1 MKSLLALII
10 SISSSATFCLGQNI
24 KIVVE
29 SEISE
34 DSLLNVASTR
44 RLADSLKV
52 LAWSD
57 SMRSAIDKKYSEN
70 VVSRQ
75 LDSIRQLKMPTLAKQ
90 RKLDSISNRAGNLRK
105 ELDIKQTQLQEKLTR
120 RYDDWANSLGKKLNS
135 DSSGLRM
142 LGVPSTSLPTNGL
155 PAESV
160 DVPSVPNTTI
170 HSPAEPEIP
179 VLNTLDFSELAMS
192 EQLTNVNRNLS
203 IPSMD
208 QLHSME
214 QNITEFT
221 GPLEE
226 YKEKLAIAKGSLGDP
241 SRLADEALTG
251 VTEVNGVTG
260 ELNAAKAA
268 QTNNEFMQ
276 TADQMKEGGALMEQL
291 QNSSLDHFEE
301 KEAAVQAAMT
311 QLSKYKE
318 RYPSV
323 GSLSEIKKE
332 NWLPKNGLKGVS
344 FRNRIRYGLNFA
356 FQNNRDTLLIDL
368 YPTVSYR
375 ITGRFELGAG
385 LMYRVKGVK
394 TDLSV
399 DQYRPVWG
407 TSMFAVVKTFKAI
420 YLRMETDATSY
431 PVITATDGAPYR
443 DWRWTFL
450 SGIQTNFKLSRQ
462 LSGNL
467 QMLYA
472 FDKSLKDVFPDRL
485 SLRFGIQYKL
495 RPKAR

>member
-1 MKSLLALII
+1 
-10 SISSSATFCLGQNI
+10 
-24 KIVVE
+24 
-29 SEISE
+29 
-34 DSLLNVASTR
+34 
-44 RLADSLKV
+44 
-52 LAWSD
+52 
-57 SMRSAIDKKYSEN
+57 MRSAIDKKYSED

-75 LDSIRQLKMPTLAKQ
+75 LDSIRQLKMPTLEKQ
-90 RKLDSISNRAGNLRK
+90 RKLDSISNHAGNLRK
-105 ELDIKQTQLQEKLTR
+105 ELDVKQTQLQEKLTR

-142 LGVPSTSLPTNGL
+142 PGVPSTSLPSTGL
-155 PAESV
+155 PAKSRL
-160 DVPSVPNTTI
+160 DVPSVPNITNL
-170 HSPAEPEIP
+170 SPALPEIP

-192 EQLTNVNRNLS
+192 EELTNVNRNLS

-214 QNITEFT
+214 QNITDFT

-241 SRLADEALTG
+241 SDPSRLADEALTG
-251 VTEVNGVTG
+251 VTEVNEVTG
-260 ELNAAKAA
+260 ELDAAKAA
-268 QTNNEFMQ
+268 RTNNEFLQ
-276 TADQMKEGGALMEQL
+276 TADKMKDVGTVMDQL
-291 QNSSLDHFEE
+291 QSPAFNHFEG
-301 KEAAVQAAMT
+301 KQAAMQAAMT
-311 QLSKYKE
+311 QLAKYKE
-318 RYPSV
+318 KYSSI

-332 NWLPKNGLKGVS
+332 TWLPRNGLKGVP

-375 ITGRFELGAG
+375 ITGRLEMGAG

-407 TSMFAVVKTFKAI
+407 TSLFAVVKTFKAI

-431 PVITATDGAPYR
+431 PVITATDGVPYR

-450 SGIQTNFKLSRQ
+450 SGIQTNFNLSRQ

-467 QMLYA
+467 QMLYT

-485 SLRFGIQYKL
+485 SLRFGIQYRLK
-495 RPKAR
+495 PKAR